1 MELGN
6 MVLIYVGAAITLLA
20 AIIPALLIEEPR
32 VLNNVSEETK
42 KKMSEAQKGRI
53 VSQET
58 KDKLRLAWEIR
69 KQSKKIKENND
80 KVSF

>member
-1 MELGN
+1 
-6 MVLIYVGAAITLLA
+6 
-20 AIIPALLIEEPR
+20 
-32 VLNNVSEETK
+32 
-42 KKMSEAQKGRI
+42 MSEAQKGKI